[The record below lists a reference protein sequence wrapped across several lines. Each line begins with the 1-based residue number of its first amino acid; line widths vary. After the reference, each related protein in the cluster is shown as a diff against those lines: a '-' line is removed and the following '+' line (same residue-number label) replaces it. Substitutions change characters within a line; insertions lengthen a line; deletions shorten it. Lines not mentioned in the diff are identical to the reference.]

1 MKISDKKVV
10 GIHYILKDYNGEI
23 IDSSEGQSPLVYI
36 QGSGNVISGMEQA
49 LINKEAGDKLHVVIK
64 PEDAYG
70 IRDGSLVKSVPISN
84 FQNQIDVKEGIQYRA
99 ETSDG
104 MRVATVTKIEN
115 EIVTVDMNH
124 PLADETLHFDV
135 EITEVREATEEELSH
150 GHVHDGEDH
159 DH

>member
-70 IRDGSLVKSVPISN
+70 IRDESLVKSVPISN
-84 FQNQIDVKEGIQYRA
+84 FQTTN
-99 ETSDG
+99 
-104 MRVATVTKIEN
+104 
-115 EIVTVDMNH
+115 
-124 PLADETLHFDV
+124 F
-135 EITEVREATEEELSH
+135 
-150 GHVHDGEDH
+150 
-159 DH
+159 

>member
-10 GIHYILKDYNGEI
+10 GIHYILKDDNGEI

-36 QGSGNVISGMEQA
+36 QGSGNVISGLEQA

-70 IRDGSLVKSVPISN
+70 IRDESLVKSVPISN

-150 GHVHDGEDH
+150 GHVHNGEDH

>member
-10 GIHYILKDYNGEI
+10 GIHYTLKDDNGEI
-23 IDSSEGQSPLVYI
+23 MDSSEGQSPLVYI
-36 QGSGNVISGMEQA
+36 QGSGNIISGLEHA
-49 LINKEAGDKLHVVIK
+49 LVDKEAGDKLHVVIK

-70 IRDGSLVKSVPISN
+70 VRDESLVQSVPISN
-84 FQNQIDVKEGIQYRA
+84 FQNQSEVKEGVQFRA

-115 EIVTVDMNH
+115 ETVTIDMNH

-135 EITEVREATEEELSH
+135 EITEVRDASEEELSH

>member
-10 GIHYILKDYNGEI
+10 GIHYTLKDDNGEI
-23 IDSSEGQSPLVYI
+23 MDSSEGQSPLIYI
-36 QGSGNVISGMEQA
+36 QGSGNIISGLEKA
-49 LINKEAGDKLHVVIK
+49 LVDKEAGDKLHVVIN

-70 IRDGSLVKSVPISN
+70 IRDESLVQSVPISN
-84 FQNQIDVKEGIQYRA
+84 FQNQSEVKEGIQFRA

-115 EIVTVDMNH
+115 ETVTVDMNH

>member
-10 GIHYILKDYNGEI
+10 GIHYTLKDDNGEI
-23 IDSSEGQSPLVYI
+23 MDSSEVQSPLVYI
-36 QGSGNVISGMEQA
+36 QGSGNIISGLEQA
-49 LINKEAGDKLHVVIK
+49 LVDKEAGDKLHVVIK

-70 IRDGSLVKSVPISN
+70 VRDESLVQSVPISN
-84 FQNQIDVKEGIQYRA
+84 FQNQSEVKEGVQFRA

-115 EIVTVDMNH
+115 ETVTIDMNH

-135 EITEVREATEEELSH
+135 EITEVRDASEEELSH

>member
-10 GIHYILKDYNGEI
+10 GIHYILKDDNGEI

-36 QGSGNVISGMEQA
+36 QGSGNVISGLEQA
-49 LINKEAGDKLHVVIK
+49 LINKEAGDKLHVVIN

-70 IRDGSLVKSVPISN
+70 LRDENLVQSVPLSN
-84 FQNQIDVKEGIQYRA
+84 FQNQNDVKEGIQYRV

-115 EIVTVDMNH
+115 ETVTIDMNH
-124 PLADETLHFDV
+124 PLADEVLHFDV
-135 EITEVREATEEELSH
+135 EITEIREATEEELSH
-150 GHVHDGEDH
+150 GHVHGAGDH